1 MFEKFYDMYESE
13 EHEVIALMGRCVGY
27 SYEHNCGCYSIDA
40 VIMGAIFCDSS
51 DTSKLVTR
59 AMHLHWPA
67 DDKDVPT
74 DKGYKRFEVGQVC
87 RLKIRKLKDECA
99 EQSHHPRY
107 GQSFADQRHIPRYA
121 LSEVLVAHEDCP
133 ALNRVLAEYQD
144 EVELQDEVLGTLT
157 LDKDFEK
164 LRGQVKWCGLTIELC
179 LDVDAFDKDSWSKP
193 RIAAKSLVSDCVSWD
208 DKMIEY
214 AAHEF
219 TESYNETHGC
229 DYDVSDYLDISEDE
243 GEFEEL
249 SEEDF
254 ASRLTMVKL
263 DIALDGSFKAYFDCD
278 NLFFDS
284 FITVTGSVQ
293 DGIKDAD
300 IEDR

>member
-40 VIMGAIFCDSS
+40 VMMGAIFCDSS
-51 DTSKLVTR
+51 DSSKLVTR

-67 DDKDVPT
+67 GDKDVPT

-99 EQSHHPRY
+99 EQRHLPRY
-107 GQSFADQRHIPRYA
+107 GQSFADQRYIPRYA
-121 LSEVLVAHEDCP
+121 SSEVLVAHEDCP
-133 ALNRVLAEYQD
+133 ALNRVLEEYQD

-164 LRGQVKWCGLTIELC
+164 LRGQVKWCGLHIEMN

-193 RIAAKSLVSDCVSWD
+193 LIAAKSLVSDCVSWD

-219 TESYNETHGC
+219 TESYNETHGYE
-229 DYDVSDYLDISEDE
+229 YDDGD
-243 GEFEEL
+243 FEEL
-249 SEEDF
+249 SEEDY

-300 IEDR
+300 IEDK

>member
-1 MFEKFYDMYESE
+1 MFEKFYDMYESD
-13 EHEVIALMGRCVGY
+13 EHEVIALMGRCVGC

-40 VIMGAIFCDSS
+40 VMMGAIFCDSS

-99 EQSHHPRY
+99 
-107 GQSFADQRHIPRYA
+107 DQRHIPRYA

-133 ALNRVLAEYQD
+133 ALNRVLEEYQD

-193 RIAAKSLVSDCVSWD
+193 RIAANSLVSDCVSWD

-219 TESYNETHGC
+219 TKSYNETHEC
-229 DYDVSDYLDISEDE
+229 EYDE

-249 SEEDF
+249 SEEDY

-300 IEDR
+300 IEDK

>member
-1 MFEKFYDMYESE
+1 MFEKFYDMYDSE
-13 EHEVIALMGRCVGY
+13 EHEVIALMGRCVCY
-27 SYEHNCGCYSIDA
+27 CYEHNCGCYSIDA
-40 VIMGAIFCDSS
+40 VMMGAIFCDSS
-51 DTSKLVTR
+51 DSSKLVTR

-87 RLKIRKLKDECA
+87 RLKIRKLKDE
-99 EQSHHPRY
+99 
-107 GQSFADQRHIPRYA
+107 FAKDRHIPRYA

-133 ALNRVLAEYQD
+133 QLNRVLEEYQD
-144 EVELQDEVLGTLT
+144 EVLIEDEVLGTLT
-157 LDKDFEK
+157 LDKDYEK
-164 LRGQVKWCGLTIELC
+164 LRGQVKWCGLTIEMC

-219 TESYNETHGC
+219 TESYNETHEC
-229 DYDVSDYLDISEDE
+229 EYDE

-249 SEEDF
+249 SEEDY

-263 DIALDGSFKAYFDCD
+263 EIALDGSFKAYFDCD

-284 FITVTGSVQ
+284 YITVTGSVQ

-300 IEDR
+300 VEDN

>member
-1 MFEKFYDMYESE
+1 M
-13 EHEVIALMGRCVGY
+13 
-27 SYEHNCGCYSIDA
+27 
-40 VIMGAIFCDSS
+40 
-51 DTSKLVTR
+51 
-59 AMHLHWPA
+59 
-67 DDKDVPT
+67 
-74 DKGYKRFEVGQVC
+74 
-87 RLKIRKLKDECA
+87 
-99 EQSHHPRY
+99 
-107 GQSFADQRHIPRYA
+107 
-121 LSEVLVAHEDCP
+121 LVAHEDCP

-164 LRGQVKWCGLTIELC
+164 LRGQVKWCGLIIEMN

-193 RIAAKSLVSDCVSWD
+193 LIAAKSLVSDCVSWD

-219 TESYNETHGC
+219 TESYNETHGYE
-229 DYDVSDYLDISEDE
+229 YDDGD
-243 GEFEEL
+243 FEEL
-249 SEEDF
+249 SEEDY

>member
-1 MFEKFYDMYESE
+1 MFEKFYDMYESD
-13 EHEVIALMGRCVGY
+13 EHEVIALMGRCVGC

-40 VIMGAIFCDSS
+40 VMMGAIFCDSS

-99 EQSHHPRY
+99 
-107 GQSFADQRHIPRYA
+107 DQRHIPRYA

-133 ALNRVLAEYQD
+133 ALNRVLEEYQD

-219 TESYNETHGC
+219 TKSYNETHEC
-229 DYDVSDYLDISEDE
+229 EYDE

-249 SEEDF
+249 SEEDY

>member
-1 MFEKFYDMYESE
+1 MFDEFYAMYEST
-13 EHEVIALMGRCVGY
+13 EHEVLALMGRCVGC
-27 SYEHNCGCYSIDA
+27 SFVPQSRCVAPDVLMI
-40 VIMGAIFCDSS
+40 GALFCDSGQ
-51 DTSKLVTR
+51 LVKR
-59 AMHLHWPA
+59 AMHLHWPLF
-67 DDKDVPT
+67 DKDLPNAKV
-74 DKGYKRFEVGQVC
+74 YKRFTPGQVY
-87 RLKIRKLKDECA
+87 RLKIRKLKDE
-99 EQSHHPRY
+99 
-107 GQSFADQRHIPRYA
+107 FAKDRHIPRYA

-133 ALNRVLAEYQD
+133 ALNRVLEEYQD

-219 TESYNETHGC
+219 TESYNETHEC
-229 DYDVSDYLDISEDE
+229 EYDE

-249 SEEDF
+249 SEEDY

-278 NLFFDS
+278 NLNFDS
-284 FITVTGSVQ
+284 YVTVTGSVQ